1 MIFFSLM
8 NIIYGAVILLLE
20 RHLPAGV
27 DLLCAHS
34 AVIWNVGSFGNFWAL
49 ILYKL
54 TTIATTAW
62 QVNRPCNGVT
72 LTVYQ
77 INISLLTLVE
87 SNVCKEGIVEP
98 IIPLLVI
105 TNVLMTAHVWHCK
118 LLCHTTGAKLE
129 FRRGKC
135 SGKVPALRVKHKKIL
150 NFRPQYFN
158 RLKPQFAL
166 PSIDMYIC
174 GS

>member
-1 MIFFSLM
+1 M
-8 NIIYGAVILLLE
+8 
-20 RHLPAGV
+20 
-27 DLLCAHS
+27 
-34 AVIWNVGSFGNFWAL
+34 
-49 ILYKL
+49 YKL

-105 TNVLMTAHVWHCK
+105 TNVLMTAHV
-118 LLCHTTGAKLE
+118 
-129 FRRGKC
+129 
-135 SGKVPALRVKHKKIL
+135 
-150 NFRPQYFN
+150 
-158 RLKPQFAL
+158 
-166 PSIDMYIC
+166 
-174 GS
+174 